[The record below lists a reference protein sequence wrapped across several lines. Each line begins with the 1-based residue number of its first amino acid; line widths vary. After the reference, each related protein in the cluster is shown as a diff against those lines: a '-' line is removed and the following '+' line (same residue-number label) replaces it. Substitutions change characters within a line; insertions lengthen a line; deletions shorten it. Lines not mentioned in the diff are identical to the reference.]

1 MVFESY
7 GAEKYLDSHFNSAAY
22 LLRIAKYRVPHKDE
36 GTLGGL
42 PHTDKNFLTVLHQN
56 DVDGLEIQT
65 KDGDWIS
72 YKSSPNSFIVMA
84 GELFLVGH
92 FPFYVTLPSQLL

>member
-7 GAEKYLDSHFNSAAY
+7 GAEKYLDSHLNSATY
-22 LLRIAKYRVPHKDE
+22 LLRVAKYRVPQENE
-36 GTLGGL
+36 GTIGGVA
-42 PHTDKNFLTVLHQN
+42 HTDKNFITVLHQN

-72 YKSSPNSFIVMA
+72 YEASPNFFVVMA
-84 GELFLVGH
+84 GELFLVCH
-92 FPFYVTLPSQLL
+92 FSKLF